1 MIRKKWLNGAIL
13 TSVAA
18 LGLSTAQAA
27 ETVGT
32 DLIVSALVIDVCAV
46 VATPVV
52 FGDVGLTD
60 VNANGTLV
68 ITCTNSGSFDVAL
81 DGGDAD
87 DISARVMSEVG
98 GETLG
103 YQLYTE
109 DTLTTVWGDGT
120 TGEVVTTTGPVATLT
135 VYGETTTTPTVLG
148 AYTDTVGVTVTY

>member
-1 MIRKKWLNGAIL
+1 M
-13 TSVAA
+13 
-18 LGLSTAQAA
+18 
-27 ETVGT
+27 
-32 DLIVSALVIDVCAV
+32 
-46 VATPVV
+46 
-52 FGDVGLTD
+52 
-60 VNANGTLV
+60 
-68 ITCTNSGSFDVAL
+68 
-81 DGGDAD
+81 
-87 DISARVMSEVG
+87 G